1 MNDELLSALKREMKL
16 QDKLIKIINQ
26 INKLPAV
33 QRKKLVTMNIIDS
46 KDDNKLADMI
56 KEHKEIK
63 KLLKNETESAESVY
77 NGLTK
82 DEMVKR
88 ITGQ

>member
-1 MNDELLSALKREMKL
+1 MNDEVLSAVKREMKL

-26 INKLPAV
+26 INKLPDV
-33 QRKKLVTMNIIDS
+33 QRKKIVTMNIIGP
-46 KDDNKLADMI
+46 KDDLADMI

-63 KLLKNETESAESVY
+63 KLLKKELEPTESVY
-77 NGLTK
+77 NNLSK

-88 ITGQ
+88 MTGK